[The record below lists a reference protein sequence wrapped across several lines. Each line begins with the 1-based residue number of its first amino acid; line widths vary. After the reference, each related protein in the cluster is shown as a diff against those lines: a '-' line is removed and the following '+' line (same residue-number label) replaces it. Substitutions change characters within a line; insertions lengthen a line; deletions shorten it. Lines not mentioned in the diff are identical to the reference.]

1 MLIVQIQ
8 KKENKKEIPYNNV
21 LHFKFKTFIKHT
33 RGENQLL
40 RKKNSPLDR
49 EHPPVTFPHVTWDC
63 QACAG
68 TKGLGGKKDFSCKG
82 FRRNLRS
89 CKRAFQRTLTNA
101 PSIRVPSL
109 FTRNI
114 RPSAPTT
121 ILLSRINLREKKKK
135 KEKVTRKEHERREG
149 GDS

>member
-1 MLIVQIQ
+1 MLNADCTNP
-8 KKENKKEIPYNNV
+8 KKKKKEIPYNNV

-40 RKKNSPLDR
+40 RKKNSPLNR

-89 CKRAFQRTLTNA
+89 CKRAFQRTLTMLH
-101 PSIRVPSL
+101 PSVFPRYSRETFVSPL
-109 FTRNI
+109 
-114 RPSAPTT
+114 RPSSYLA
-121 ILLSRINLREKKKK
+121 
-135 KEKVTRKEHERREG
+135 
-149 GDS
+149 